1 MNILFLQGPNLNLL
15 GVKSV
20 ATKSN
25 LTLDRLNKAVKNES
39 KELNINLKTLQTHKE
54 FQAINFLQRN
64 RNWAN
69 GLIFTPTSWA
79 RNNYTILETILLIEI
94 KTAVIYFDNN
104 FSFGTSQE
112 KSILTGQRLKSFEG
126 SPISIC
132 KEALRYV
139 IE

>member
-20 ATKSN
+20 ATKSK

-69 GLIFTPTSWA
+69 GLIFIPTSWA

-112 KSILTGQRLKSFEG
+112 KSILTGLRLKSFKG

-132 KEALRYV
+132 KEALGYV
-139 IE
+139 IK

>member
-15 GVKSV
+15 GIKSV
-20 ATKSN
+20 TTKSK
-25 LTLDRLNKAVKNES
+25 LTLDKLNKVVKKES
-39 KELNINLKTLQTHKE
+39 KELDINLKTLQTHKE

-69 GLIFTPTSWA
+69 GLIFIPTSWA

-104 FSFGTSQE
+104 FSFGTNQE
-112 KSILTGQRLKSFEG
+112 KSIIKGQKLKDFKG
-126 SPISIC
+126 SPVSVC
-132 KEALRYV
+132 KEALGYM